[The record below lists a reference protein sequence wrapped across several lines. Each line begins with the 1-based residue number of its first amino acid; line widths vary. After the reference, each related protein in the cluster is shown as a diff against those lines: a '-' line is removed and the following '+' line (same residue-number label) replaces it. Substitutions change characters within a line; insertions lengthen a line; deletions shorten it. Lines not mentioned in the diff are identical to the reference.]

1 MSPMAICYPTSL
13 PSSPTGSPTLGTIE
27 LSSVASSSAR
37 SSIHAGDE
45 EEEFDEADFYEDLN
59 EAGLPTRLLSFCN
72 FR

>member
-1 MSPMAICYPTSL
+1 MAICFPSSL
-13 PSSPTGSPTLGTIE
+13 PSSPTGSPTLGNVE
-27 LSSVASSSAR
+27 LSAASSAA
-37 SSIHAGDE
+37 SSYYGDEE